1 MKRIAVGL
9 HCPSRRRLDPRGDR
23 SPSSSA
29 MRHRPR
35 AGRVGTGLASA
46 RATA

>member
-29 MRHRPR
+29 MRHRVPPCR
-35 AGRVGTGLASA
+35 ARTGPASA